1 MTSTTVQ
8 DFDKLLQQYLAEAKG
23 HITKMAVFALILC
36 LLPLLPLLA
45 KGEFL
50 YLLILPIGAAI
61 FVGRGLQSVLLVKQ
75 HAVAVLS
82 STAPAPTKMS
92 LTGLEK
98 QFLFWNSESSPG
110 YKLDLSPIDS
120 AGPSLQKLKVDP
132 ASKAAVEKMSGL
144 LTSFEQAKEANA
156 ASPAVDADVYFD
168 DKQLPVAILIG
179 GDLLWAAY
187 WW

>member
-1 MTSTTVQ
+1 MISTTAQ
-8 DFDKLLQQYLAEAKG
+8 DFDKLLQRYLAEAKG
-23 HITKMAVFALILC
+23 HITKMAVFALVLC
-36 LLPLLPLLA
+36 LLPLLPLMA
-45 KGEFL
+45 KVEFL
-50 YLLILPIGAAI
+50 WLLILPVGAAL

-75 HAVAVLS
+75 GAVAVMQ
-82 STAPAPTKMS
+82 STVPTKMS
-92 LTGLEK
+92 MTGIEK

-132 ASKAAVEKMSGL
+132 ASKVAVAKMAEL
-144 LTSFEQAKEANA
+144 LTKFEQAKEVNG
-156 ASPAVDADVYFD
+156 ASPAVNADVYFD
-168 DKQLPVAILIG
+168 SKQLPVAILID